1 MTLLPADQ
9 VSGSTPEGSDHY
21 AQAHLPFAFE
31 PRIVPDASS
40 GAESGELPVRTK
52 LAASMDLVERL
63 ERRQSMEIVPL
74 RSDLQP
80 EHARH
85 VCNMCGK
92 PSEITICDEC
102 SERLRMEAL
111 ARKKHEEQGN
121 AWSHWE

>member
-1 MTLLPADQ
+1 
-9 VSGSTPEGSDHY
+9 
-21 AQAHLPFAFE
+21 
-31 PRIVPDASS
+31 
-40 GAESGELPVRTK
+40 
-52 LAASMDLVERL
+52 
-63 ERRQSMEIVPL
+63 MEIVPL
-74 RSDLQP
+74 RSNRQP

-102 SERLRMEAL
+102 SERLRIEAL